1 MFLLFLDNVIF
12 VQVDSEGRTSLIA
25 ACYMGH
31 LECVRELIIWGAE
44 IETMDQDG
52 RTALSVAV
60 TCDSESAAKLVT
72 LLLDNGANPNKADRD
87 SMTPLLIAAFEGKAG
102 VCEILLEN
110 GADVDHADKEGK
122 TALFAAASMGH
133 LDILNILLF
142 WGCYVDGIDCEG
154 RTVLSVAAAEGS
166 ASVVQV
172 GFCTFPHLSCNLIL
186 IACQG
191 VIGPRS

>member
-1 MFLLFLDNVIF
+1 
-12 VQVDSEGRTSLIA
+12 
-25 ACYMGH
+25 MGH
-31 LECVRELIIWGAE
+31 LECVRELIIWAAE

-72 LLLDNGANPNKADRD
+72 LLLDNGANA
-87 SMTPLLIAAFEGKAG
+87 
-102 VCEILLEN
+102 
-110 GADVDHADKEGK
+110 DHADKEGK

-133 LDILNILLF
+133 LEILNILLF

-172 GFCTFPHLSCNLIL
+172 
-186 IACQG
+186 
-191 VIGPRS
+191 